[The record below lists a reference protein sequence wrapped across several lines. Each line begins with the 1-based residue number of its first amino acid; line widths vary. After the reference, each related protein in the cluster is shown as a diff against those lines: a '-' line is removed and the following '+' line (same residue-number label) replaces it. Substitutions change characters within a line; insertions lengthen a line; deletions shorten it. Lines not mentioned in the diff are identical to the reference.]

1 MKTYQMILAIWAAV
15 VISVPVGAYA
25 QSHLFGDGQ
34 SGAGLA
40 ANLESGE
47 DYTMVGAT
55 FGYTVNGRIDF
66 GLSFGRAS
74 FDESEYGED
83 FSATQIAP
91 YANATIVRPTAQ
103 SPVGVILQGA
113 YGKTS
118 FSGDVLDNQQWDLSS
133 VGLSAGG
140 VLYLELEASPEVKVY
155 PALGVGYSSVTSTIE
170 DQANNSVDEEVTD
183 TLFSGGVTLLFNNRV
198 FVTPSFTSF
207 DGSSSWGVSAG
218 VVLSSK

>member
-1 MKTYQMILAIWAAV
+1 MMTWQRVIVVMVAA
-15 VISVPVGAYA
+15 VISVPVVAHA

-34 SGAGLA
+34 NGAGLA

-55 FGYTVNGRIDF
+55 FGFTVNGRIDF

-74 FDESEYGED
+74 FDESEFGED
-83 FSATQIAP
+83 FSATQFAP
-91 YANATIVRPTAQ
+91 YANATIVRPTSQ
-103 SPVGVILQGA
+103 SPVGVIIQGA

-118 FSGDVLDNQQWDLSS
+118 FSGDVLDFQQWDLSS

-155 PALGVGYSSVTSTIE
+155 PALGVGYSSVTTTLE
-170 DQANNSVDEEVTD
+170 DQANNSTDEEVTD
-183 TLFSGGVTLLFNNRV
+183 TLFSGGVTLLFNGRV
-198 FVTPSFTSF
+198 FITPSFTSF
-207 DGSSSWGVSAG
+207 DGSSSWGVSGG
-218 VVLSSK
+218 VVLATK